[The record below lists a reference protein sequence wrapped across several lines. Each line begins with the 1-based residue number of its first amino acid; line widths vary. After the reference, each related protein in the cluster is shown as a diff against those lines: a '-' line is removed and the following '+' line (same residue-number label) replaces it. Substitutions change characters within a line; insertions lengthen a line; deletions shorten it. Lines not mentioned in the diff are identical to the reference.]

1 MPGHLNPPEGGG
13 DARRRQQRCSTVQK
27 DGCRIL
33 TWSVQTLVLV
43 PAEIRYL
50 QALIS
55 VLQPRLSR
63 LGGPEPVKAGYPYA
77 NDGGANLA
85 DPVCVDRTLG
95 HHEEAR
101 GTDGALVAQRMTA
114 AEAAVLLAV
123 AAPAAHRATYLTT
136 QNTRFYRWEAVAERT
151 KRGNL
156 IRSRLKQTLRRLTS
170 ITLASMSTLCR
181 VRAC

>member
-13 DARRRQQRCSTVQK
+13 DARRRQQRCGTVQK

-63 LGGPEPVKAGYPYA
+63 LGGPEPM
-77 NDGGANLA
+77 
-85 DPVCVDRTLG
+85 R
-95 HHEEAR
+95 
-101 GTDGALVAQRMTA
+101 LVIPT
-114 AEAAVLLAV
+114 
-123 AAPAAHRATYLTT
+123 LTT
-136 QNTRFYRWEAVAERT
+136 EVLTWQILSAWTEHWATMKKPGGQTVHLWH
-151 KRGNL
+151 RG
-156 IRSRLKQTLRRLTS
+156 
-170 ITLASMSTLCR
+170 
-181 VRAC
+181 